1 MTTSKT
7 ACAAIAAVL
16 CASAGAAT
24 IDIATQ
30 YAGQAFSGEYTG
42 LTAGNTY
49 TLSADFAFTNAAGK
63 VQLVRAPKEGETV
76 FDFSSGNHVLKT
88 GGVRINNGDKKPC
101 KVTFIGGVWDVG
113 GGMLINGGNGWNNIA
128 NPNVTYVFDGVVI
141 TNYSTAAILLTGY
154 GTNQNYIVKGGSRF
168 YGPSN
173 YVDMRPATSVDY
185 GAGKELSSLL
195 EFSGGSKFYSK
206 STVFDNRDSSTPRM
220 QNFTIRFKGE
230 GTVATGTE
238 AGGAGTCDFY
248 FGHKSPGNHLEVV
261 DGARFNFRFFNVGG
275 YYDTQAQKPSAG
287 CENGY
292 SNSVYVANGG
302 EISTTYTLTVGQV
315 PGADHNSVLV
325 DDGGRYLNPLT
336 SHITIGS
343 RSSFNSFTITNGTVT
358 ARGFKLG
365 ACFGANSNLLHIAG
379 ARTSLTLNDSL
390 HTFFSEGVGNTVLFD
405 DGASFGGSN
414 VDLYFSDANG
424 LVPSTGNTVRVE
436 GGANVTGRY
445 VRMITSRAST
455 SNTFVVAD
463 ATLSVGEF
471 AMASQSS
478 SGNTLCI
485 SNGTLN
491 YTRDYGLHCSGT
503 GNVFRLSGA
512 APKIRYTG
520 DAGGNG
526 TATIRYGATVLFDMS
541 AVDAAYA
548 EPVIVAQKFEMQADT
563 NLAFEGLEELSERLP
578 ARTDFVL
585 VRTTASLGS
594 YLNSAV
600 IERANAA
607 LPSSRYRL
615 FLANDD
621 KELVLR
627 VPPPSLGF
635 IINIR

>member
-1 MTTSKT
+1 MTMGKT

-24 IDIATQ
+24 IDIYET
-30 YAGQAFSGEYTG
+30 YAGQAFNERFNGF
-42 LTAGNTY
+42 APNNTY
-49 TLSADFAFTNAAGK
+49 TLSADFALTNATG
-63 VQLVRAPKEGETV
+63 VRQEVRLPKGALTT
-76 FDFSSGNHVLKT
+76 FDFSNGNHVLKT
-88 GGVRINNGDKKPC
+88 GAVQLYNGNSTPC
-101 KVTFIGGVWDVG
+101 EVSFIGGIWDVG
-113 GGMLINGGNGWNNIA
+113 GKAFTHCGWSNLPGENLTYRLQGVI
-128 NPNVTYVFDGVVI
+128 VT
-141 TNYSTAAILLTGY
+141 NLAAGAALMTGY
-154 GTNQNYIVKGGSRF
+154 GTNQNFLVTGGSRF
-168 YGPSN
+168 YGSSN
-173 YVDMRPATSVDY
+173 YIILCPATSDTQSPE
-185 GAGKELSSLL
+185 KERSRLL
-195 EFSGGSKFYSK
+195 EFSGGSKFYSG
-206 STVFDNRDSSTPRM
+206 TAIVFDNRGTNALRM
-220 QNFTIRFKGE
+220 QNCIIRFKGE

-238 AGGAGTCDFY
+238 AGGAGNCDFY
-248 FGHKSPGNHLEVV
+248 LGRRAPGYHLEVV

-275 YYDTQAQKPSAG
+275 YYNAQTSAPDDG
-287 CENGY
+287 SEYGY

-302 EISTTYTLTVGQV
+302 EISTTYALSIGQV

-325 DDGGRYLNPLT
+325 DDGGSYLNPIT
-336 SHITIGS
+336 GYITIGS
-343 RSSFNSFTITNGTVT
+343 RSSFNSFTITNGSVT
-358 ARGFKLG
+358 ARGFRLG
-365 ACFGANSNLLHIAG
+365 DNSGANSNLLHIAG
-379 ARTSLTLNDSL
+379 ARTELTLGETL
-390 HTFFSEGVGNTVLFD
+390 HTFFSAGVGNTVLFD
-405 DGASFGGSN
+405 DGVSFGGSN

-585 VRTTASLGS
+585 MRTTASLGS

-615 FLANDD
+615 FIANND
-621 KELVLR
+621 KDLVLR
-627 VPPPSLGF
+627 VPPPAKGF
-635 IINIR
+635 LIEFH

>member
-1 MTTSKT
+1 MTMSKT

-16 CASAGAAT
+16 CASSGAAT
-24 IDIATQ
+24 IDIYET

-42 LTAGNTY
+42 LVAGNTY
-49 TLSADFAFTNAAGK
+49 TLSADFAFTNANG
-63 VQLVRAPKEGETV
+63 VLQQVRVPKEGETV

-101 KVTFIGGVWDVG
+101 KATFIGGVWDVG
-113 GGMLINGGNGWNNIA
+113 GAMFVNGGNGWNNIA
-128 NPNVTYVFDGVVI
+128 NANVTYLFDGVVI
-141 TNYSTAAILLTGY
+141 TNFGTAAIFLTGY
-154 GTNQNYIVKGGSRF
+154 GTNQNYIITGGSRF

-173 YVDMRPATSVDY
+173 YVDMRPATIADY
-185 GAGKELSSLL
+185 GVGKELSSLL

-206 STVFDNRDSSTPRM
+206 SAVYDNRGTSTARM

-248 FGHKSPGNHLEVV
+248 LGFKAPGHHLEVV

-275 YYDTQAQKPSAG
+275 YYNTTPTAG
-287 CENGY
+287 SENGF

-302 EISTTYTLTVGQV
+302 EISTTYALSIGQV

-325 DDGGRYLNPLT
+325 DDGGSYLNP
-336 SHITIGS
+336 ITDYINIGS
-343 RSSFNSFTITNGTVT
+343 RSSFNSFTITNGSVT

-365 ACFGANSNLLHIAG
+365 YNVGANSNLLHIAG
-379 ARTSLTLNDSL
+379 ARTELTFGDTL
-390 HTFFSEGVGNTVLFD
+390 HTFFSAGVGNTVLFD
-405 DGASFGGSN
+405 DGVSFGGSN
-414 VDLYFSDANG
+414 IDLYFSDSNG
-424 LVPSTGNTVRVE
+424 IVPSTGNTVRVE

-455 SNTFVVAD
+455 NNTFVVAD

-471 AMASQSS
+471 AMTSPAS

-491 YTRDYGLHCSGT
+491 YTRDYGLQCYGT
-503 GNVFRLSGA
+503 GNVCRIAGP

-526 TATIRYGATVLFDMS
+526 IATIRYGATVLFDMS
-541 AVDAAYA
+541 AVNAAYA
-548 EPVIVAQKFEMQADT
+548 EPVIVAPNFQMHADT
-563 NLAFEGLEELSERLP
+563 NLAFEGLEGLSERMA

-585 VRTTASLGS
+585 VRTTNSLDPS
-594 YLNSAV
+594 LNSAV
-600 IERANAA
+600 IERASAA

-615 FLANDD
+615 FLANDNKD
-621 KELVLR
+621 LVLR
-627 VPPPSLGF
+627 VLPPAKGML
-635 IINIR
+635 IEIH

>member
-1 MTTSKT
+1 MTMSKT
-7 ACAAIAAVL
+7 ACAALAAAL
-16 CASAGAAT
+16 CASVGAET
-24 IDIATQ
+24 IDIATR
-30 YAGQAFSGEYTG
+30 YAGQAFEGEYTG
-42 LTAGNTY
+42 LAAGNTY
-49 TLSADFAFTNAAGK
+49 TLSADFAFTNANG
-63 VQLVRAPKEGETV
+63 VLQMVRAPKEGETV

-88 GGVRINNGDKKPC
+88 GGVRINNGERKTC

-113 GGMLINGGNGWNNIA
+113 GGTLINGGNGWNNIA
-128 NPNVTYVFDGVVI
+128 NANVTYVFDGAVI
-141 TNYSTAAILLTGY
+141 TNLGTAAIFLTGY

-173 YVDMRPATSVDY
+173 YVDMRPATRADY
-185 GAGKELSSLL
+185 GVGKELSSLL
-195 EFSGGSKFYSK
+195 EFSGGSKFYSR
-206 STVFDNRDSSTPRM
+206 STVFDNRDSSVARM

-248 FGHKSPGNHLEVV
+248 LGHKAPGHHLEVV

-275 YYDTQAQKPSAG
+275 YYNSNNSTPTAG
-287 CENGY
+287 SENGY

-302 EISTTYTLTVGQV
+302 EIRTTYALSIGQV

-325 DDGGRYLNPLT
+325 DDGGSYLNP
-336 SHITIGS
+336 ITDYINIGS
-343 RSSFNSFTITNGTVT
+343 RSSFNSFTITNGSVT
-358 ARGFKLG
+358 AKGFRLG
-365 ACFGANSNLLHIAG
+365 VNSGANSNLLHIAG
-379 ARTSLTLNDSL
+379 ARTELTLGDTL
-390 HTFFSEGVGNTVLFD
+390 HTFFSAGVGNTVLFD
-405 DGASFGGSN
+405 DGVSFGGSN

-455 SNTFVVAD
+455 NNTFVVAD
-463 ATLSVGEF
+463 AMLSVGEF
-471 AMASQSS
+471 AMTSQSS
-478 SGNTLCI
+478 SGNMLCI

-491 YTRDYGLHCSGT
+491 YTRDYGFQCYGT
-503 GNVFRLSGA
+503 GNVCRISGA
-512 APKIRYTG
+512 APKIHYAG

-541 AVDAAYA
+541 AVNAAYA
-548 EPVIVAQKFEMQADT
+548 EPVIVAPKFEMQADT
-563 NLAFEGLEELSERLP
+563 SLAFEGLEELSERLP

-615 FLANDD
+615 FIANDD

-627 VPPPSLGF
+627 VPSPAKGF
-635 IINIR
+635 LIEFH